1 MAEFIAGIGVALFL
15 VATAGFSYYL
25 GSSNKMGGTKEFG
38 LKQIEL
44 SEDEIRKQ
52 ELIKRHERDFQEIM
66 NYSASQAIQRAG
78 E

>member
-15 VATAGFSYYL
+15 VATAGISYY
-25 GSSNKMGGTKEFG
+25 FG
-38 LKQIEL
+38 LNNRQTPPLRSEL